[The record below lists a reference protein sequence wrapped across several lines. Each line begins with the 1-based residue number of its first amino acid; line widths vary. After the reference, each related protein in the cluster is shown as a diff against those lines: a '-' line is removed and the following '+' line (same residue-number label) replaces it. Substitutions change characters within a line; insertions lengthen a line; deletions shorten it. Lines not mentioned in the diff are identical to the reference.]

1 MDCSL
6 YTYYLI
12 MCILLFA
19 ITGLII
25 IFCSPVVLQK
35 AVALETRNNISIVP
49 GASSI
54 NNIESFKPNVTSVT
68 AGTNITW
75 TNDDSTIHTVNSGIF
90 NINNKDLGPE
100 PFESGLI
107 NPGGTFIHLF
117 KKPNIYDYYCSIH
130 PFMTGKIIV
139 R

>member
-25 IFCSPVVLQK
+25 IFCTPVVLQK

-107 NPGGTFIHLF
+107 NPGGIVHPLF
-117 KKPNIYDYYCSIH
+117 
-130 PFMTGKIIV
+130 
-139 R
+139 